1 MAFIFEELHLAGRAL
16 NSVMSK
22 NVCNIK
28 QAVILAGGRGVR
40 LRPLTD
46 ELPKPLVPANGIP
59 FLDYLINSIFKT
71 GISHVVLLLGYKSE
85 KFISYCDKYVNGV
98 RKIDYSVGKVEDAT
112 GRRLINAYDLLD
124 ENFLLL
130 YADNYW
136 PIERE
141 KMARVYKDKKA
152 KVMVTVFSN
161 KSGTGEYG
169 KANNVEIARDGFV
182 KRYDKKMT
190 SENLNGIDIGFFV
203 VSKDVLYPKREGNIS
218 FEEDMLP
225 EFIARKQLAAYE
237 TDTQYYSITNINTL
251 KRFENY
257 ATQNDICSSV
267 V

>member
-1 MAFIFEELHLAGRAL
+1 
-16 NSVMSK
+16 MSK
-22 NVCNIK
+22 DVCNIK

-46 ELPKPLVPANGIP
+46 ELPKPLVPVNGTP
-59 FLDYLINSIFKT
+59 FLDYLINSIFES
-71 GISHVVLLLGYKSE
+71 GLSHIVLLLGYKSE
-85 KFISYCDKYVNGV
+85 KFISYYDKHVNGKG
-98 RKIDYSVGKVEDAT
+98 KIEYSIGKVEDAT

-136 PIERE
+136 PVERDR
-141 KMARVYKDKKA
+141 MVSVYNDKKA

-161 KSGTGEYG
+161 KYGTGEYG
-169 KANNVEIARDGFV
+169 KANNIEVTGDGFV
-182 KRYDKKMT
+182 KRYDKKRT
-190 SENLNGIDIGFFV
+190 SEDLNGVDIGFFV
-203 VSKDVLYPKREGNIS
+203 VSKDVLDPNRPGNIS

-225 EFIARKQLAAYE
+225 EFIAGRQLAAYI
-237 TDTQYYSITNINTL
+237 TDTQYYSITDINTL

-257 ATQNDICSSV
+257 VTQNNICSYIGEV